1 MAHPKRKHSKTRRDK
16 KRTHKKTAAPAVSIC
31 PNCKQPK
38 KPHQAC
44 RFCGEYKGKKYIE
57 IKEKKPKK

>member
-16 KRTHKKTAAPAVSIC
+16 KRTHKKLKSPSMSIC

-38 KPHQAC
+38 PPHRVC
-44 RFCGEYKGKKYIE
+44 PHCGQYKNTQYVVK
-57 IKEKKPKK
+57 KEKKQKK

>member
-16 KRTHKKTAAPAVSIC
+16 GRTHQKLSAPAMSLC
-31 PNCKQPK
+31 PSCKQPRP
-38 KPHQAC
+38 PHRVC
-44 RFCGEYKGKKYIE
+44 PHCGEYKGKKYIE